1 MTDPVTLMAFNE
13 KNNELKFSSPVELT
27 AAKDEGKKPTFSI
40 VAYTGVPMQAGGFY
54 QPVIVELTGVK
65 SVNASIP
72 IFRDHDPGRIVGQG
86 EYTVDSQI
94 RVDGSMMGSGSDVQ
108 EIVELN
114 KDGFKWQASIGAS
127 VTRKEFLEAGK
138 KAMVNGREVTGPLV
152 IARESLLQEVSFV
165 AIGADQ
171 STSAAIAASNS
182 LRKATDMKFE
192 QWLEGKGVDPSKIEA
207 GSAVHTLLKSQFD
220 QEQESLKASRETG
233 TKATF
238 SDLDVEVA
246 KTRKEQARRQEIT
259 KVAAR
264 FLSEHPGSCDVIEA
278 SARLAIE
285 ANQEPA
291 TFELTMLRDFR
302 NEHPVLAGRK
312 RPSSNLTNGVI
323 EAAICQAAKL
333 GTVETDYTEQ
343 ELEAAHKHFRGGI
356 GLKQLLLHCARENGC
371 HELDATSS
379 EVMRAAFAPDL
390 RAAASTISLPNILSN
405 VANKFITEAFMSV
418 EDSWRTISAIRPVAD
433 FKQITNHSLT
443 GDLQYTKVGPDGEIK
458 DGTLGEQVYY
468 NQADTYGKRLAIT
481 RRDIINDD
489 LGAFAAVSR
498 RLGRGG
504 ALAINDVF
512 WTAFMD
518 NSSFFTSGRGN
529 YDDGTDTALD
539 AAGLKA
545 AMTLWDALTDPDGKP
560 LGSSAK
566 FILVPPGQWEPAMAL
581 MNSTTVNTGGSSS
594 VARVANNNPWAG
606 MFTVVKSRYLANS
619 SYTGYSALAWY
630 LLADPNDI
638 PVIETCFLQGKEMP
652 TVETGDMEF
661 SKLGVQFRAY
671 HDFGVTK
678 QEYRGGCKFK
688 GEA

>member
-1 MTDPVTLMAFNE
+1 MTDPLIASFNN
-13 KNNELKFSSPVELT
+13 KSGELKFAAPVELT
-27 AAKDEGKKPTFSI
+27 AASEEGKKPTFSI
-40 VAYTGVPMQAGGFY
+40 VAYTGVPMNAGGFY
-54 QPVIVELTGVK
+54 TPVIVELSGVK
-65 SVNASIP
+65 TNNATIP
-72 IFRDHDPGRIVGQG
+72 ILLDHDSSQIVGQG
-86 EYTVDSQI
+86 EASVDSATI
-94 RVDGSMMGSGSDVQ
+94 RVAGSVMGDSNESKK
-108 EIVELN
+108 IVALA

-127 VTRKEFLEAGK
+127 VTRREFLEAGK
-138 KAMVNGREVTGPLV
+138 KAVVNGREVGGPLM
-152 IARESLLQEVSFV
+152 IARESTLQEVSFV

-171 STSAAIAASNS
+171 STSAAVAASHTH
-182 LRKATDMKFE
+182 RKATDMNFE
-192 QWLEGKGVDPSKIEA
+192 QWLEADGWDPAALTEKQQ
-207 GSAVHTLLKSQFD
+207 KR
-220 QEQESLKASRETG
+220 LKAAYDAEQGITEI
-233 TKATF
+233 K
-238 SDLDVEVA
+238 A
-246 KTRKEQARRQEIT
+246 KTPGEKGYGGLDEEIQKTRLENARRGEIT

-278 SARLAIE
+278 AARLAIE
-285 ANQEPA
+285 AKQSPA
-291 TFELTMLRDFR
+291 EFELQMLRDFR
-302 NEHPVLAGRK
+302 NESPVIASRRRGGK
-312 RPSSNLTNGVI
+312 DAIDSNVI
-323 EAAICQAAKL
+323 EAAICQATKL
-333 GTVETDYTEQ
+333 KSVEKDFNDQTLT
-343 ELEAAHKHFRGGI
+343 AADKHFRGGI

-371 HELDATSS
+371 NDLDATSS
-379 EVMRAAFAPDL
+379 DVMRAAFTPDL

-418 EDSWRTISAIRPVAD
+418 EDSWRQISAIRPVSD

-443 GDLQYTKVGPDGEIK
+443 GDLQYQKVGPDGEIK
-458 DGTLGEQVYY
+458 DGQVGEQVYY

-489 LGAFAAVSR
+489 LGAFAAVAK

-518 NSSFFTSGRGN
+518 NSTFFTSGRGN

-545 AMTLWDALTDPDGKP
+545 AMAIWDALTDPDGKP
-560 LGSSAK
+560 LGSTAK

-606 MFTVVKSRYLANS
+606 MFSVVKSRYLSNS

-630 LLADPNDI
+630 LLADPSDI
-638 PVIETCFLQGKEMP
+638 PVIETCFLGGKEMP
-652 TVETGDMEF
+652 TVETSDMEF